1 MKKAIFIKTFAVIS
15 ILLLFVSF
23 AGVMLTPVS
32 YDGIWVTIIGIIS
45 LICAIINS
53 VEDAEE

>member
-15 ILLLFVSF
+15 VLLLIVSIT
-23 AGVMLTPVS
+23 GLIISPMS
-32 YDGIWVTIIGIIS
+32 YDGIWVTIIGTIS
-45 LICAIINS
+45 LIYAIINL